1 MKVLVTGAS
10 GFVGRHLVSALLAQT
25 TWKVVALDR
34 NVDLSEAG
42 DLLYDGRLRVVRAE
56 LGGMM
61 TAPWCEGVDVVV
73 NLASS
78 SDVPSFLDKP
88 YEHTINNVMS
98 TLSLLEWARY
108 QSLQTFIQVSTNEVF
123 GPRDTGVSVEDDA
136 LWPQTP
142 YSASKAAQEML
153 VMGWR
158 QTYGVPAA
166 IVNTM
171 HVFGE
176 GQPRQRF
183 VPSTIDKILNGEP
196 VSMYSYPAGAPV
208 RNWTYVGDLVQA
220 LIWLVRRGAR
230 TGERLD
236 RWNVVGP
243 ELSCLEVARALGH
256 LLQHSFTVDWQIGG
270 TRRPG
275 YDYRYA
281 LDGTKI
287 ENEGFEESFGFVEG
301 LRRTITW
308 IESERGV
315 DET

>member
-1 MKVLVTGAS
+1 MKILVTGAA
-10 GFVGRHLVSALLAQT
+10 GFVGRHLVSALLMQT
-25 TWKVVALDR
+25 SWRVVALDR
-34 NVDLSEAG
+34 NVDLSETD

-56 LGGMM
+56 LGGLM

-88 YEHTINNVMS
+88 YEHTINNVAS

-108 QSLQTFIQVSTNEVF
+108 QSLRTFIHVSTNEVF
-123 GPRDTGVSVEDDA
+123 GPRAVSLSVEDDA

-158 QTYGVPAA
+158 QTYDVPAV
-166 IVNTM
+166 IINTM

-176 GQPRQRF
+176 GQPPQRF
-183 VPSTIDKILNGEP
+183 VPTAIDKIIKGEP
-196 VSMYSYPAGAPV
+196 IPIYNYPAGAPV
-208 RNWTYVGDLVQA
+208 RNWTYVGNLVQA
-220 LIWLVRRGAR
+220 LIWLIYRGAG

-243 ELSCLEVARALGH
+243 EMSCLNLVRGISH
-256 LLQHSFTVDWQIGG
+256 LLEREFTVDWQMDG

-287 ENEGFEESFGFVEG
+287 EEAGFEEPYGFVQG
-301 LRRTITW
+301 LLRTIDW
-308 IESERGV
+308 VKSERG
-315 DET
+315 EG